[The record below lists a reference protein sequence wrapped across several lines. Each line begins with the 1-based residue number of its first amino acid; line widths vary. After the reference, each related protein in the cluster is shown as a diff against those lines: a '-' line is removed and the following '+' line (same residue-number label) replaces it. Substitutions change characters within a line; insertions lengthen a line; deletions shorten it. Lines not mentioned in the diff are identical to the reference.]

1 MNPGFIQQ
9 HALSLALGVSTAIVL
24 AFFVYR
30 ERVDAPADI
39 VEPVAVEETRATS
52 TLSAAEIRV
61 VQCATC
67 EQLSSGEAKVECR
80 VAFSCEGLY

>member
-39 VEPVAVEETRATS
+39 VEPVVIGESKATS

-67 EQLSSGEAKVECR
+67 EQLSSDDSKKECR